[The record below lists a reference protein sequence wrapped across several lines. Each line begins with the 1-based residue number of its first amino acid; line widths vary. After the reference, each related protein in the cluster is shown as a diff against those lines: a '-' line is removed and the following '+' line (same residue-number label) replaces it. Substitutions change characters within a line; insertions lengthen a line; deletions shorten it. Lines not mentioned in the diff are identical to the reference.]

1 MKQIIETAEL
11 FVYMQIIKINAKIN
25 VFTVIFNLNLLTI
38 EWSKC
43 HLLIAIIFITKSIA
57 KNLLIRILYGL

>member
-43 HLLIAIIFITKSIA
+43 HSLIVIIFITKSIA
-57 KNLLIRILYGL
+57 KNLLIRVLYGL